1 MAHRIVR
8 QLIQRETFLTLQGI
22 KVKDELIYY
31 GADEIRPT
39 NVVGGKQSVG
49 EILVSED
56 VSQHRTAVERGII
69 YNFIIT

>member
-1 MAHRIVR
+1 M
-8 QLIQRETFLTLQGI
+8 QGI

-69 YNFIIT
+69 YYNMIFYFVITVPTYHCY